1 MILKSAGTAGT
12 LSAVCKTAMFA
23 VSSLWNGGLPP
34 VQSVLILVFLEPGK
48 PHS

>member
-1 MILKSAGTAGT
+1 MILESAGTAGI

-23 VSSLWNGGLPP
+23 VSSLWRRLAAGPERFGFG
-34 VQSVLILVFLEPGK
+34 FLEPGK